1 MRMGIEMC
9 SLVFENVLTYEVEQ
23 KKADWQESIY
33 MLEDFTLNK
42 DVYRN
47 GPLCFSFEQSPTD
60 EKSGRFTYYLPISSP
75 VVLSNEEDFS
85 FQDILVL
92 ERALILRQADQELDF
107 YAAYEKIKSYA
118 SARGIKLAE
127 TYYCVLLEVYG
138 DYIIDLYVPVVG
150 QVDIE

>member
-1 MRMGIEMC
+1 MGIEMA

-23 KKADWQESIY
+23 KKADWQDSIY

-47 GPLCFSFEQSPTD
+47 GPISFSFVESSTD

-75 VVLSNEEDFS
+75 VVLSDEGDFS
-85 FQDILVL
+85 FKEVFVL
-92 ERALILRQADQELDF
+92 ERALLMRQADQELDF
-107 YAAYEKIKSYA
+107 YAAYEKVKSYA
-118 SARGIKLAE
+118 NARGIKLDD

-138 DYIIDLYVPVVG
+138 DYIIDLYVPVIG
-150 QVDIE
+150 QGDEE

>member
-92 ERALILRQADQELDF
+92 ERALILRQADQEMDF

-118 SARGIKLAE
+118 NARGIKLAE
-127 TYYCVLLEVYG
+127 IYYCVLLEVYG

-150 QVDIE
+150 QGDIE

>member
-9 SLVFENVLTYEVEQ
+9 SLVFENVLTYKVEQ

-47 GPLCFSFEQSPTD
+47 GPICFSFEQSATD

-75 VVLSNEEDFS
+75 VVLSDEGDLS
-85 FQDILVL
+85 FKDVLVL
-92 ERALILRQADQELDF
+92 ERALLLRQADQEVDF
-107 YAAYEKIKSYA
+107 YAAYEKVKSYA
-118 SARGIKLAE
+118 SARGIKLDD

-150 QVDIE
+150 QGDEG

>member
-1 MRMGIEMC
+1 MGIEMC

-92 ERALILRQADQELDF
+92 ERALILRQADQEMDF

-150 QVDIE
+150 QGDIE

>member
-1 MRMGIEMC
+1 MGIEIC
-9 SLVFENVLTYEVEQ
+9 SLVFENVLTHEVEQ
-23 KKADWQESIY
+23 KKADWQECIY

-75 VVLSNEEDFS
+75 VVLSDEQDFS

-92 ERALILRQADQELDF
+92 ERALVLRQADQEMDF

-118 SARGIKLAE
+118 NAKGITLAE

-138 DYIIDLYVPVVG
+138 DYIIDLYVPVIG
-150 QVDIE
+150 QGEEE

>member
-1 MRMGIEMC
+1 MC

-33 MLEDFTLNK
+33 MLEDFALNK

-47 GPLCFSFEQSPTD
+47 GPLSFSFEQSPTD

-75 VVLSNEEDFS
+75 VVLSDDKDFT
-85 FQDILVL
+85 FRETLVL
-92 ERALILRQADQELDF
+92 DRALLLRQADQEMDF
-107 YAAYEKIKSYA
+107 YAVYEKVKTYA
-118 SARGIKLAE
+118 RAREIELDE

-138 DYIIDLYVPVVG
+138 DYIIDLYVPIKRLG
-150 QVDIE
+150 DE